1 MPTRLVY
8 YTDGSPRDIKVGNLK
23 VKLLHTSNRR
33 KLQYAGEKVG
43 MALAALWYLG
53 KEQVDNYLIHCIRN
67 GLSDNEFQTLRMADM
82 PAWMA
87 QAIEGYSKKYNR
99 V

>member
-1 MPTRLVY
+1 
-8 YTDGSPRDIKVGNLK
+8 
-23 VKLLHTSNRR
+23 
-33 KLQYAGEKVG
+33 
-43 MALAALWYLG
+43 
-53 KEQVDNYLIHCIRN
+53 LIHCIRN